1 MQQFQGQLAL
11 LGIGNMAGAML
22 ARWLNVGAVAPNQV
36 RGVERLPERAT
47 ELSQTLRITCGTDAV
62 PAVVGAQ
69 VVLLACKPQQVAE
82 LLSALRPRLTPDQ
95 LAGQIWVSILA
106 GVSLQ
111 QLQTLLPG
119 PTWVRWMPN
128 TPVRLGA
135 GVVGEVADGADTAQL
150 APLRQALGLTV
161 DLQERQMDGFTAV
174 SGCGPAYVF
183 ALAESLATAALAQ
196 GFASDVA
203 EALARQTVAGAAQL
217 LASSALSAGQLRTEV
232 TSKGGM
238 TEAALEQLTR
248 DGWPLAM
255 TTAVQAAVDRASALR
270 AGATA

>member
-22 ARWLNVGAVAPNQV
+22 ARWLATGAVLPGQV
-36 RGVERLPERAT
+36 RGVERLPERAA
-47 ELSQTLRITCGTDAV
+47 ELSQTLGIACGTDAV
-62 PAVVGAQ
+62 PAVDGAQ
-69 VVLLACKPQQVAE
+69 TVLLACKPQQVAE
-82 LLSALRPRLTPDQ
+82 LLSALRPRLTADQ
-95 LAGQIWVSILA
+95 LAGQTWVSILA

-135 GVVGEVADGADTAQL
+135 GVVGEVADEADTAPLQ
-150 APLRQALGLTV
+150 PLREALGLTV
-161 DLQERQMDGFTAV
+161 DLQESQMDAFTAV
-174 SGCGPAYVF
+174 SGCGPAYLF

-196 GFASDVA
+196 GFAPDVA
-203 EALARQTVAGAAQL
+203 QALARQTVAGAAQL
-217 LASSALSAGQLRTEV
+217 LASSPLSAAQLRKEV

-238 TEAALEQLTR
+238 TEAALERLNR

-255 TTAVQAAVDRASALR
+255 TTAVQAAVDRAEALR